1 MSATKLETAIE
12 AIDFLTQFREKEI
25 DQEIEFTGELVK
37 FDLVIEGPG
46 FCATVPGELARG
58 IWELQES
65 LYKAAA
71 FALTGSEDI
80 RRLSAVQRQNLELIF
95 EVKEG
100 STELLASLDK
110 FFTAL
115 GDGFKSMSESNRKKT
130 LICIAIIIAGTFLSY
145 RGIDGYLENQEK
157 DAQRD
162 HEIKL
167 MQIVRDAALAGQ
179 AIDKFDKA
187 VEDGAKSVIRGAPTA
202 TGIKFNSATFDQD
215 QIQAV
220 NQRAARVRSI
230 AESVEDEFRIYSGDS
245 HSSDSTRFTL
255 GGSDGQEFAVSVNDS
270 DLSKEDL
277 EKIWNAFKA
286 RARIKLEVTIT
297 RNRGVIRSAQI
308 TNVL

>member
-1 MSATKLETAIE
+1 
-12 AIDFLTQFREKEI
+12 
-25 DQEIEFTGELVK
+25 
-37 FDLVIEGPG
+37 
-46 FCATVPGELARG
+46 
-58 IWELQES
+58 
-65 LYKAAA
+65 
-71 FALTGSEDI
+71 
-80 RRLSAVQRQNLELIF
+80 
-95 EVKEG
+95 
-100 STELLASLDK
+100 
-110 FFTAL
+110 
-115 GDGFKSMSESNRKKT
+115 MSESNRKKT